1 MRKIIAIIAAVPSF
15 VMVGAATD
23 FPAAEAFLGYNFVR
37 FNTNSGIVPSFNAN
51 GGDGQFAYNVNKYL
65 GVVVDLGAVNKGTLQ
80 GFNFDTTVVNFVAGP
95 RFTWRHHDSR
105 FQPFVQA
112 LFGGAYATT
121 SVPIDI
127 TVPVINPGPPGG
139 ILQPNGPV
147 TARLVASNTGFAM
160 MAGGGLDIKLNKHV
174 AFRPV
179 GLDYYQTRVPGLLT
193 GTTTSKLNNFRY
205 SAGINFLFGKM

>member
-15 VMVGAATD
+15 VMVAAATD
-23 FPAAEAFLGYNFVR
+23 FPAAETFLGYNFVR

-65 GVVVDLGAVNKGTLQ
+65 GVVLDVGAVNKGTLQ
-80 GFNFDTTVVNFVAGP
+80 GLNLDTTIVNFVAGP
-95 RFTWRHHDSR
+95 RFTWRHHNSR

-112 LFGGAYATT
+112 LFGGAYTTT
-121 SVPIDI
+121 SLPVDVIVPL
-127 TVPVINPGPPGG
+127 VNPPGV
-139 ILQPNGPV
+139 ILPNGPV

-160 MAGGGLDIKLNKHV
+160 MAGGGLDIKFNKHV

-179 GLDYYQTRVPGLLT
+179 GLDYYQTRLPGFLT